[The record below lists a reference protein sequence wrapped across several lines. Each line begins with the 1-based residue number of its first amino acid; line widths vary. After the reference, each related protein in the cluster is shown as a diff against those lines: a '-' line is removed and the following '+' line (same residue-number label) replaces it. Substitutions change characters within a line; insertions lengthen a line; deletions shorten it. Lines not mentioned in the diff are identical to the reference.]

1 MVRALACEPLQ
12 FLVVI
17 RFPQSIGDLESMSGR
32 GKKLEKYLPSS
43 ESFDVNEFPFY
54 WVARLN
60 ALYSREIE
68 KTLKPMNMDISRWRV
83 AMLLR
88 LHGEMSISD
97 IAEHALGKLPTIT
110 KIVYRMRDEGLVN
123 VEQSATDGR
132 VTVVSLTEKG
142 YDNVE
147 VVKERTQDLFK
158 KAFQGFTE
166 PQINKTTHLL
176 QRFFDN
182 LSAE

>member
-1 MVRALACEPLQ
+1 
-12 FLVVI
+12 
-17 RFPQSIGDLESMSGR
+17 MSN
-32 GKKLEKYLPSS
+32 KANKLEKYLPVS
-43 ESFDVNEFPFY
+43 ENFEIDEFPFY

-60 ALYSREIE
+60 ALYSIEIE

-88 LHGEMSISD
+88 LHGQMSISD

-123 VEQSATDGR
+123 VEQSPTDGR

-142 YDNVE
+142 LENVE
-147 VVKERTQDLFK
+147 LVREKTQWLFK
-158 KAFQGFTE
+158 KAFNGFTE
-166 PQINKTTHLL
+166 PQINKTTQLL
-176 QRFFDN
+176 RRYFDN
-182 LSAE
+182 LSGG